1 MSKFSKIKERL
12 ANLLIEV
19 EFATVKTDKAVFEYD
34 DEELVEGTK
43 VYVIDEATGERVPAA
58 DGEYVTEE
66 NKVITVADGKV
77 ISIVE
82 KEETP
87 EETPAEAENPTED
100 VVAEDAPEG
109 TEGETTE
116 DAPKEETKEETNEIA
131 ELKTK
136 VEELT
141 AIVNELIGLVESMKA
156 ETEEKF
162 SKISLAKPATEEF
175 EQVKETRKTGDAK
188 LDKFLARYGNK

>member
-1 MSKFSKIKERL
+1 MSKLSKIKEKL
-12 ANLLIEV
+12 ASLIIEV
-19 EFATVKTDKAVFEYD
+19 EFESIKTDKAVLQYD
-34 DEELVEGTK
+34 GELAVDIEIF
-43 VYVIDEATGERVPAA
+43 VIDEATGERVPAA

-87 EETPAEAENPTED
+87 EETPAEAENPAED

-116 DAPKEETKEETNEIA
+116 DAPKEETNEVA
-131 ELKTK
+131 ELKTRIDEL
-136 VEELT
+136 EET
-141 AIVNELIGLVESMKA
+141 VAKLIDLIDGMKKD
-156 ETEEKF
+156 TEEKF

-175 EQVKETRKTGDAK
+175 EQVKETKKTGDAK

>member
-1 MSKFSKIKERL
+1 MSKLSKIKEKL
-12 ANLLIEV
+12 ASLIIEV
-19 EFATVKTDKAVFEYD
+19 EFESIKTDKAVLQYD
-34 DEELVEGTK
+34 GELAVDIEIF
-43 VYVIDEATGERVPAA
+43 VIDEVTGERVPAA

-116 DAPKEETKEETNEIA
+116 DAPKEETDEVA
-131 ELKTK
+131 ELKTRID
-136 VEELT
+136 ELE
-141 AIVNELIGLVESMKA
+141 NEVAKLIEVIESMKK

-175 EQVKETRKTGDAK
+175 EQVKETKKTGDAK

>member
-1 MSKFSKIKERL
+1 MSKLSKIKEKL
-12 ANLLIEV
+12 ASLIIEV
-19 EFATVKTDKAVFEYD
+19 EFETVKTSNGVLEYD
-34 DEELVEGTK
+34 GELVEGTE
-43 VYVIDEATGERVPAA
+43 VYVTNEETGERVPAA

-116 DAPKEETKEETNEIA
+116 DAPKEETDEVA
-131 ELKTK
+131 DLKTRI
-136 VEELT
+136 EELE
-141 AIVNELIGLVESMKA
+141 NEVAKLIEVIESMKKD
-156 ETEEKF
+156 TEEKF

-175 EQVKETRKTGDAK
+175 EQVKETKKTGDSK

>member
-1 MSKFSKIKERL
+1 MSKLSKIKEKL
-12 ANLLIEV
+12 ASLIIEV
-19 EFATVKTDKAVFEYD
+19 EFETVKTSNGVLEYD
-34 DEELVEGTK
+34 GELVEGTE
-43 VYVIDEATGERVPAA
+43 VYVTNEETGERIPAA

-82 KEETP
+82 KDETP

-116 DAPKEETKEETNEIA
+116 GAPKEETDEVA
-131 ELKTK
+131 ELKTRIDEL
-136 VEELT
+136 EET
-141 AIVNELIGLVESMKA
+141 VAKLIDLIDGMKK

-175 EQVKETRKTGDAK
+175 EQVKETKKTGDAK

>member
-1 MSKFSKIKERL
+1 MSKLSKIKEKL
-12 ANLLIEV
+12 ASLIIEV
-19 EFATVKTDKAVFEYD
+19 EFESIKTDKAVLQYD
-34 DEELVEGTK
+34 GELAVDIEIF
-43 VYVIDEATGERVPAA
+43 VIDEATGERVPAA

-116 DAPKEETKEETNEIA
+116 DAPKEETDEVA
-131 ELKTK
+131 ELKTRIDEL
-136 VEELT
+136 EET
-141 AIVNELIGLVESMKA
+141 VAKLIDLIDGMKK

-175 EQVKETRKTGDAK
+175 EQVKETKKTGDAK

>member
-1 MSKFSKIKERL
+1 MSKLSKIKEKL
-12 ANLLIEV
+12 SKILIDV
-19 EFATVKTDKAVFEYD
+19 EFETVKTDNGVLEYD
-34 DEELVEGTK
+34 GELVEGTE
-43 VYVIDEATGERVPAA
+43 VYVTNEETGERVPAT
-58 DGEYVTEE
+58 DGEYITEE
-66 NKVITVADGKV
+66 GKVITVADGKV

-87 EETPAEAENPTED
+87 EETPTDD

-116 DAPKEETKEETNEIA
+116 DAPKEETDEVA
-131 ELKTK
+131 DLKTRID
-136 VEELT
+136 ELE
-141 AIVNELIGLVESMKA
+141 NEVAKLIEVIESMKK

-175 EQVKETRKTGDAK
+175 EQVKETKKTGDSK
-188 LDKFLARYGNK
+188 LDKFLAKYGNK

>member
-1 MSKFSKIKERL
+1 MSKLSKIKEKL
-12 ANLLIEV
+12 ASLIIEV
-19 EFATVKTDKAVFEYD
+19 EFESIKTDKAVLQYD
-34 DEELVEGTK
+34 GELAVDIEIF
-43 VYVIDEATGERVPAA
+43 VIDEATGERVPAA

-116 DAPKEETKEETNEIA
+116 DAPKEETDEVA
-131 ELKTK
+131 ELKTRID
-136 VEELT
+136 VLEETVAKL
-141 AIVNELIGLVESMKA
+141 IELIDGMKK

-175 EQVKETRKTGDAK
+175 EQVKETKKTGDAK

>member
-1 MSKFSKIKERL
+1 MSKLSKIKEKL
-12 ANLLIEV
+12 ASLIIEV
-19 EFATVKTDKAVFEYD
+19 EFESIKTDKAVLQYD
-34 DEELVEGTK
+34 GELAVDIEIF
-43 VYVIDEATGERVPAA
+43 VIDEATGERVPAA

-116 DAPKEETKEETNEIA
+116 DAPKEETDEVA
-131 ELKTK
+131 ELKTRID
-136 VEELT
+136 ELENEV
-141 AIVNELIGLVESMKA
+141 AKLIELIESMKKD
-156 ETEEKF
+156 TEEKF

-175 EQVKETRKTGDAK
+175 EQVKETKKTGDAK

>member
-1 MSKFSKIKERL
+1 MSKLSKIKEKL
-12 ANLLIEV
+12 ASLIIEV
-19 EFATVKTDKAVFEYD
+19 EFESIKTDKAVLQYD
-34 DEELVEGTK
+34 GELVEGTE
-43 VYVIDEATGERVPAA
+43 VYVTNEETGERVPAA

-77 ISIVE
+77 ISIEE
-82 KEETP
+82 KVEETP
-87 EETPAEAENPTED
+87 TEETPADD
-100 VVAEDAPEG
+100 VVAEETPEG

-116 DAPKEETKEETNEIA
+116 DAPKEETDEVA
-131 ELKTK
+131 ELKTRI
-136 VEELT
+136 EELENT
-141 AIVNELIGLVESMKA
+141 VAKLVEVIEGMKK

-175 EQVKETRKTGDAK
+175 EQVKETKKTGDAK